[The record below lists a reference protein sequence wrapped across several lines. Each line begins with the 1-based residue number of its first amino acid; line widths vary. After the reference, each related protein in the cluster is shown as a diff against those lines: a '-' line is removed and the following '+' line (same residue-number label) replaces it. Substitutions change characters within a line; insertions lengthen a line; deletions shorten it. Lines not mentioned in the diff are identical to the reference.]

1 MYDFKTHAKHTQNT
15 RVRLFYCKNARKM
28 IGLLLEVWTMRMIP
42 KKETLTIEFKS
53 DIDCLD
59 EKELVSEIVGMT
71 NTEGGVLYL
80 GVEDNGDITGVHK
93 KHRDPNGA
101 MALIANKTVP
111 SLSVRAEIIE
121 EEGIEVL
128 QIQIPMSKTIIA
140 TSDGKIQR
148 RRLKPDG
155 SPENVPM
162 YPYEIPGRLSSLSQ
176 IDYSAQI
183 LLGATMDDLDG
194 NERDRL
200 RNIIKYRKGD
210 KTLLELTDEE
220 LDKALQL
227 VKEEAG
233 VLYPTVTGM
242 LLLGKEDRIAELLP
256 TAKAVFQVLEGTK
269 VRKNEQ
275 TSKPL
280 LATFEMFEEY
290 MKAWNPERE
299 MEYGLFRVPIPEFSE
314 AAYREGLVNAF
325 CHRDYTVIQAVRVAI
340 EDEGLTISSPGG
352 FIEGVNLKN
361 LLTVEPHGRNPVL
374 ADALK
379 RIGLAEKTGRGID
392 RIFEGSIVFGR
403 PLPDY
408 SETTSTYVKLFIQ
421 RAEPDLAFTKMI
433 SNEENR
439 LGRSLPINSL
449 LILSALQSQRRLTI
463 AEIAEVTNIGEI
475 RAKAVVEKLVE
486 AGLVDASGNNKARF
500 YILSSKVYKEQDNI
514 VGYVRQTGIDAVK
527 YEAWIMELIQKQG
540 GKITRD
546 NVVELLNV
554 TPPQA
559 YRLLKKMSDKGRIK
573 LVGNGRSAYYE
584 LVK

>member
-1 MYDFKTHAKHTQNT
+1 MTSKRTQNT
-15 RVRLFYCKNARKM
+15 RVRLLYCKNARKV

-59 EKELVSEIVGMT
+59 EKEFVSEIVGMT

-176 IDYSAQI
+176 LDYSAQI

-242 LLLGKEDRIAELLP
+242 LLLGKEERIAELLP

-433 SNEENR
+433 SDEENR

>member
-1 MYDFKTHAKHTQNT
+1 MTSKRTQNT
-15 RVRLFYCKNARKM
+15 RVRLFYCKNAREV

-176 IDYSAQI
+176 LDYSAQI

-374 ADALK
+374 ADALR

-433 SNEENR
+433 SDEENR

>member
-1 MYDFKTHAKHTQNT
+1 MTSKRTQNT
-15 RVRLFYCKNARKM
+15 RVRLFYCKNAREV

-176 IDYSAQI
+176 LDYSAQI

-242 LLLGKEDRIAELLP
+242 LLLGKDDRIAELLP

-361 LLTVEPHGRNPVL
+361 LLTVESHGRNPVL

>member
-1 MYDFKTHAKHTQNT
+1 
-15 RVRLFYCKNARKM
+15 
-28 IGLLLEVWTMRMIP
+28 MRMIP

-93 KHRDPNGA
+93 KHKDPNGA

-162 YPYEIPGRLSSLSQ
+162 YPYEIPGRLSGLSQ
-176 IDYSAQI
+176 LDYSAQI
-183 LLGATMDDLDG
+183 LLGATMDDLDE

-210 KTLLELTDEE
+210 KSLLELTDEE

-290 MKAWNPERE
+290 MKAWNPEKE
-299 MEYGLFRVPIPEFSE
+299 MEYGLFRVPIPEFSD

-554 TPPQA
+554 TPSQA
-559 YRLLKKMSDKGRIK
+559 YRLLKKMSDKGWIK
-573 LVGNGRSAYYE
+573 LVGTGRSAYYE
-584 LVK
+584 LIK

>member
-1 MYDFKTHAKHTQNT
+1 
-15 RVRLFYCKNARKM
+15 
-28 IGLLLEVWTMRMIP
+28 MRMIP

-93 KHRDPNGA
+93 KHKDPNGA

-162 YPYEIPGRLSSLSQ
+162 YPYEIPGRLSGLSQ
-176 IDYSAQI
+176 LDYSAQI
-183 LLGATMDDLDG
+183 LLGATMDDLDE

-210 KTLLELTDEE
+210 KSLLELTDEE

-290 MKAWNPERE
+290 MKAWNPEKE
-299 MEYGLFRVPIPEFSE
+299 MEYGLFRVPIPEFSD

-527 YEAWIMELIQKQG
+527 YEVWIMELIQKQG

-554 TPPQA
+554 TPSQA
-559 YRLLKKMSDKGRIK
+559 YRLLKKMSDKGWIK
-573 LVGNGRSAYYE
+573 LVGTGRSAYYE
-584 LVK
+584 LIK

>member
-1 MYDFKTHAKHTQNT
+1 
-15 RVRLFYCKNARKM
+15 
-28 IGLLLEVWTMRMIP
+28 MRMIP

-93 KHRDPNGA
+93 KHKDPNGA

-162 YPYEIPGRLSSLSQ
+162 YPYEIPGRLSGLSQ
-176 IDYSAQI
+176 LDYSAQI
-183 LLGATMDDLDG
+183 LLGATMDDLDE

-210 KTLLELTDEE
+210 KSLLELTDEE

-275 TSKPL
+275 TAKPL

-290 MKAWNPERE
+290 MKAWNPEKE
-299 MEYGLFRVPIPEFSE
+299 MEYGLFRVPIPEFSD

-554 TPPQA
+554 TPSQA
-559 YRLLKKMSDKGRIK
+559 YRLLKKMSDKGWIK
-573 LVGNGRSAYYE
+573 LVGTGRSAYYE
-584 LVK
+584 LI

>member
-1 MYDFKTHAKHTQNT
+1 MQKRGFIWLKATMYDFKTHAKHT
-15 RVRLFYCKNARKM
+15 RAFA
-28 IGLLLEVWTMRMIP
+28 LLQKRTE
-42 KKETLTIEFKS
+42 S

-155 SPENVPM
+155 SPENVLM

-176 IDYSAQI
+176 LDYSAQI

-408 SETTSTYVKLFIQ
+408 SDTTSTYVKLFIQ

-514 VGYVRQTGIDAVK
+514 VGYIRQTGIDAVK

>member
-1 MYDFKTHAKHTQNT
+1 M
-15 RVRLFYCKNARKM
+15 
-28 IGLLLEVWTMRMIP
+28 MRIIP
-42 KKETLTIEFKS
+42 KNETLTIEFKS

-59 EKELVSEIVGMT
+59 EKELVSEIVGMA
-71 NTEGGVLYL
+71 NTEGGILYL

-121 EEGIEVL
+121 EEGTEVL
-128 QIQIPMSKTIIA
+128 QIQIPMSRTIIA
-140 TSDGKIQR
+140 TSDGKILR

-162 YPYEIPGRLSSLSQ
+162 YPYEISGRLSSLSQ
-176 IDYSAQI
+176 LDYSAQI
-183 LLGATMDDLDG
+183 LMGATMDDLDG
-194 NERDRL
+194 NERERL

-233 VLYPTVTGM
+233 VLHPTVTGM
-242 LLLGKEDRIAELLP
+242 LLLGKEERIVELLP

-280 LATFEMFEEY
+280 LAAFEMFEEY

-325 CHRDYTVIQAVRVAI
+325 CHRDYTVIQAVRVAV

-361 LLTVEPHGRNPVL
+361 LLTVEPHGRNPAL

-408 SETTSTYVKLFIQ
+408 SETTSTCVKLFIQ

-449 LILSALQSQRRLTI
+449 LILSVLQSRRRLTI
-463 AEIAEVTNIGEI
+463 GEIEEVTNIGEI

-486 AGLVDASGNNKARF
+486 AGLVEASGNSKARF

-527 YEAWIMELIQKQG
+527 YEAWIMELIQKQS

-554 TPPQA
+554 TPSQA
-559 YRLLKKMSDKGRIK
+559 YRLLKKLSDKGRIK

-584 LVK
+584 LI

>member
-1 MYDFKTHAKHTQNT
+1 
-15 RVRLFYCKNARKM
+15 
-28 IGLLLEVWTMRMIP
+28 MRMIP

-93 KHRDPNGA
+93 KHKDPNGA

-155 SPENVPM
+155 SPENIPM
-162 YPYEIPGRLSSLSQ
+162 YPYEILGRLSSLSQ
-176 IDYSAQI
+176 LDYSAQI
-183 LLGATMDDLDG
+183 LLGSTMDDLDG

-242 LLLGKEDRIAELLP
+242 LLLGREDRIAELLP

-540 GKITRD
+540 GRITRD

-554 TPPQA
+554 TPSQA

-584 LVK
+584 LI

>member
-1 MYDFKTHAKHTQNT
+1 MTSKRTQNT
-15 RVRLFYCKNARKM
+15 RVRLFCCKNARRV
-28 IGLLLEVWTMRMIP
+28 IELSLEVWIMRMIP

-176 IDYSAQI
+176 LDYSAQI

-352 FIEGVNLKN
+352 FVEGVNLKN

-392 RIFEGSIVFGR
+392 RIFEGSIIFGR

-408 SETTSTYVKLFIQ
+408 SESTSTYVKLFIQ

-463 AEIAEVTNIGEI
+463 AEITEITNIGEI
-475 RAKAVVEKLVE
+475 RAKSVVEKLVE
-486 AGLVDASGNNKARF
+486 AGLVDASGNNKARY

-527 YEAWIMELIQKQG
+527 YEAWIMELIQRQG
-540 GKITRD
+540 GKITRE

-554 TPPQA
+554 TPSQA

-584 LVK
+584 LVQ

>member
-1 MYDFKTHAKHTQNT
+1 MTSKRTQNT

-242 LLLGKEDRIAELLP
+242 FLLGKEDRIAELLP

>member
-1 MYDFKTHAKHTQNT
+1 MTSKRTQNT
-15 RVRLFYCKNARKM
+15 RVRLFYCKNARKV

-93 KHRDPNGA
+93 KHRDPNEA

-176 IDYSAQI
+176 LDYSAQI

-210 KTLLELTDEE
+210 KKLLELTDEE

>member
-1 MYDFKTHAKHTQNT
+1 M
-15 RVRLFYCKNARKM
+15 
-28 IGLLLEVWTMRMIP
+28 
-42 KKETLTIEFKS
+42 
-53 DIDCLD
+53 
-59 EKELVSEIVGMT
+59 
-71 NTEGGVLYL
+71 
-80 GVEDNGDITGVHK
+80 
-93 KHRDPNGA
+93 
-101 MALIANKTVP
+101 
-111 SLSVRAEIIE
+111 
-121 EEGIEVL
+121 
-128 QIQIPMSKTIIA
+128 
-140 TSDGKIQR
+140 
-148 RRLKPDG
+148 
-155 SPENVPM
+155 
-162 YPYEIPGRLSSLSQ
+162 
-176 IDYSAQI
+176 
-183 LLGATMDDLDG
+183 
-194 NERDRL
+194 
-200 RNIIKYRKGD
+200 
-210 KTLLELTDEE
+210 
-220 LDKALQL
+220 
-227 VKEEAG
+227 
-233 VLYPTVTGM
+233 
-242 LLLGKEDRIAELLP
+242 
-256 TAKAVFQVLEGTK
+256 
-269 VRKNEQ
+269 
-275 TSKPL
+275 
-280 LATFEMFEEY
+280 
-290 MKAWNPERE
+290 
-299 MEYGLFRVPIPEFSE
+299 
-314 AAYREGLVNAF
+314 
-325 CHRDYTVIQAVRVAI
+325 
-340 EDEGLTISSPGG
+340 
-352 FIEGVNLKN
+352 KN

-433 SNEENR
+433 SNEEKR

-449 LILSALQSQRRLTI
+449 LILSALQSQRGLTI

-554 TPPQA
+554 APPQA